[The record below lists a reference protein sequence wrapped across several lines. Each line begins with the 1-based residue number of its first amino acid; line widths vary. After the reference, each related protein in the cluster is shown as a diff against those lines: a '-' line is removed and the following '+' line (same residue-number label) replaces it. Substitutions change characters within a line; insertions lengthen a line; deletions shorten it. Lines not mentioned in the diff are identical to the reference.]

1 MSEFKNRVALTF
13 IIVISFLLT
22 VHAISLAMHH
32 HAQVSSEWK
41 EILLLVLGALIGT
54 FTKVIDYWFS
64 NPPKPPC
71 PPPPTPP
78 TNNEPSNNET
88 K

>member
-1 MSEFKNRVALTF
+1 MNEFKNRVVLTF

-32 HAQVSSEWK
+32 HAQVSTDWK

-64 NPPKPPC
+64 K
-71 PPPPTPP
+71 PPTPP
-78 TNNEPSNNET
+78 TPPTTTPTNNEMD
-88 K
+88 

>member
-1 MSEFKNRVALTF
+1 MSEFKNRVVLTF

-71 PPPPTPP
+71 PPPPT
-78 TNNEPSNNET
+78 NNEQSNT
-88 K
+88 KNNG